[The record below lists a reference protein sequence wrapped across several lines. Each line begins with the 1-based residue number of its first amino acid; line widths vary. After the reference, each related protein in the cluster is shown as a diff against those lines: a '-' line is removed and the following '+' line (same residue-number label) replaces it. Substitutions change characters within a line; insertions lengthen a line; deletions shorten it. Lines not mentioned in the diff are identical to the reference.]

1 MSMRA
6 AVYRGPRD
14 IRIESVPEPADP
26 QRADV
31 VIRVARA
38 AICGTDSSEWAHGP
52 LLAQP
57 PVVLGHE
64 FVGEVVATGPDAG
77 TDGVRVGDRVVCGA
91 GISCGR
97 CDWCEAGRTNLCVQ
111 YRTIGLHVNGGL
123 AEYVSSPAGI
133 CLAVPEALTDDA
145 AAIAQPLAVALHAV
159 RRSGLRSGQSC
170 AVIGVGGIGAFIV
183 AAAAA
188 GASPLIALDI
198 DEDRLATART
208 LGAATVIDARGR
220 ELDAA
225 ILEATGGEGADVVIE
240 ASGTAGAPA
249 AATQAARRGGRVL
262 LVGLQSAPRE
272 LDLLSLTVREVEIS
286 TTLAHVCDVDLP
298 EALALLRTSTRLAP
312 AVTDRVIAL
321 EELVPQGIE
330 PLAGGT
336 ARGKIVV
343 AP

>member
-1 MSMRA
+1 MRA

-26 QRADV
+26 RGGDV
-31 VIRVARA
+31 VIRVSRA

-64 FVGEVVATGPDAG
+64 FVGEVVAAGPEATAVG
-77 TDGVRVGDRVVCGA
+77 VGDRVVCGA
-91 GISCGR
+91 GIACGQ
-97 CDWCEAGRTNLCVQ
+97 CDWCHAGRTNLCAH
-111 YRTIGLHVNGGL
+111 YRTIGLHVDGGL

-133 CLAVPEALTDDA
+133 CLTVPHALTDDA

-159 RRSGLRSGQSC
+159 RRSRLRGGQSC

-183 AAAAA
+183 AAAAAA

-249 AATQAARRGGRVL
+249 AATRAARRGGRVL
-262 LVGLQSAPRE
+262 IVGLQAAPRE

-298 EALALLRTSTRLAP
+298 EALELLRSTELAP

-321 EELVPQGIE
+321 DALVAEGIE